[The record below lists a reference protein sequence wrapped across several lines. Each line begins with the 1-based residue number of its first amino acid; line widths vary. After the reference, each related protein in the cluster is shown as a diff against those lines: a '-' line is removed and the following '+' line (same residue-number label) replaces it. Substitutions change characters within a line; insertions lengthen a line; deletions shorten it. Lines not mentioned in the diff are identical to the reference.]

1 MDGPDPSAGPALQGA
16 GGDDDHDPGDKTSEA
31 GGELDNDPAPG
42 RFPFT
47 RQESQDRAGGHGH
60 ALEDGPAHGGAQ
72 LPQSCHGVAVRASRR
87 RTKSTAMTSARAIKA
102 GAGCKII
109 PDVFG
114 CVP

>member
-47 RQESQDRAGGHGH
+47 VRNPRTAPVATVMLWRTAQPTEAPNSPSRVTALPLEHH
-60 ALEDGPAHGGAQ
+60 A
-72 LPQSCHGVAVRASRR
+72 AVPEHR
-87 RTKSTAMTSARAIKA
+87 
-102 GAGCKII
+102 
-109 PDVFG
+109 P
-114 CVP
+114 